1 MTYSINIIVRQE
13 IAVNTK
19 LTLRLDE
26 ELIDEA
32 KDYAKKE
39 GKSLSRLVAEFF
51 TAISAKKSHF
61 DKSKLRPVTSKLYGS
76 LKDQDIS
83 KEDYKK
89 HIEKKYL

>member
-1 MTYSINIIVRQE
+1 M
-13 IAVNTK
+13 NTK
-19 LTLRLDE
+19 
-26 ELIDEA
+26 
-32 KDYAKKE
+32 YAKKE
-39 GKSLSRLVAEFF
+39 GKSLSKLVAEFF
-51 TAISAKKSHF
+51 TAISAKKSHL